1 MVGNNENIL
10 VEFDYN
16 NITIVDPNKVVD
28 DNGVVKERYVNQ
40 EDLVFYANLECKV
53 IPRTKLAVGAASN
66 DAIQTVSVASINFL
80 QPGGKEFLDNL
91 YTDEITGRG
100 SLTGQGTNQPKLTQV
115 VNPNDS
121 ADKYIRQTINTGG
134 KPGATDNGL
143 LGITQINVRQGLDF
157 LPVITVQLEDVKGR
171 ALFEGGNSSPY
182 SAFFQLPYPQF
193 TQQEYFNL
201 IQTIYI
207 NMLILDLMK
216 SCQSLKRHL
225 NHLNQI

>member
-121 ADKYIRQTINTGG
+121 ADK
-134 KPGATDNGL
+134 
-143 LGITQINVRQGLDF
+143 
-157 LPVITVQLEDVKGR
+157 
-171 ALFEGGNSSPY
+171 
-182 SAFFQLPYPQF
+182 
-193 TQQEYFNL
+193 
-201 IQTIYI
+201 
-207 NMLILDLMK
+207 
-216 SCQSLKRHL
+216 
-225 NHLNQI
+225 